1 VQGAGAEVV
10 VDQETSL
17 PSAQNM
23 IDSLK
28 SLRDRARLQMH
39 LFSLEAQKHWREIET
54 SLQGLETRLEQG
66 GKIADAVGTTF
77 REVTDTARQFFR
89 EIDGTLELSA
99 PVRTIMRPAPSSCS
113 PDDTLNRAAQIMW
126 DRNVGVVPVVD
137 ETGRLVGILTD
148 RDICMAAYTRGL
160 PTQAMSVASAMA
172 TNVYPC
178 SPEDSIGHV
187 ASVMA
192 ERQIRRVPV
201 LEAGRLA
208 GIVSLGD
215 IARFVATRDRGKS
228 SACLALTLTL
238 AAVSAER
245 PREPGSAAAE

>member
-1 VQGAGAEVV
+1 M
-10 VDQETSL
+10 DHETGV
-17 PSAQNM
+17 PSAQAM

-28 SLRDRARLQMH
+28 SVRDRARLQMH

-54 SLQGLETRLEQG
+54 SLEGLQSRLEQG
-66 GKIADAVGTTF
+66 GKIADALGATF
-77 REVTDTARQFFR
+77 RDVTDTARQFFR
-89 EIDGTLELSA
+89 EIDGALDLAA
-99 PVRTIMRPAPSSCS
+99 PVRTIMRPTPSSCS
-113 PDDTLNRAAQIMW
+113 PEDTLNRAAQIMW

-137 ETGRLVGILTD
+137 GNERLVGILTD

-160 PTQAMSVASAMA
+160 PTQAMNVASAMA
-172 TNVYPC
+172 TSVHSC

-187 ASVMA
+187 ARLMA

-201 LEAGRLA
+201 LIEGRLV

-245 PREPGSAAAE
+245 PREGGRAAAE

>member
-1 VQGAGAEVV
+1 M
-10 VDQETSL
+10 DQETSV
-17 PSAQNM
+17 PSAQAM

-28 SLRDRARLQMH
+28 SVRDRARLQMH

-54 SLQGLETRLEQG
+54 SLEGLQSRLEQG
-66 GKIADAVGTTF
+66 GNIAEALGATF
-77 REVTDTARQFFR
+77 RDVSDTARQFFR
-89 EIDGTLELSA
+89 EIDGTLDLAA

-113 PDDTLNRAAQIMW
+113 PEDTLSRAAQIMW
-126 DRNVGVVPVVD
+126 DRNVGVVPVVAGN
-137 ETGRLVGILTD
+137 ERLVGILTD

-160 PTQAMSVASAMA
+160 STEAMSVASAMA
-172 TNVYPC
+172 TNVHPC

-187 ASVMA
+187 ARVMA
-192 ERQIRRVPV
+192 EMQIRRVPV
-201 LEAGRLA
+201 LIDGRLV

-245 PREPGSAAAE
+245 PREGGRAAAE